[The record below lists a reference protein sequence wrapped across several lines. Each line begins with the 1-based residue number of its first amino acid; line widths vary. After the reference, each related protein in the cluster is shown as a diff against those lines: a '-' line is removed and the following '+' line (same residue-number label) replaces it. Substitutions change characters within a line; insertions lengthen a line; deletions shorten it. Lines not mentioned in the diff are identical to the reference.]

1 MRKNQATPNLPIFSK
16 VPCKHQG
23 RNRVW
28 VHIYSLFN
36 FGSQR
41 PSPYKVQLSVAGQPL
56 EMEADTRASLSVI
69 SEGLYN

>member
-1 MRKNQATPNLPIFSK
+1 MQTPGEELGVSA
-16 VPCKHQG
+16 
-23 RNRVW
+23 
-28 VHIYSLFN
+28 YSLFN